1 MGHFSRSRLLFYGQ
15 PCFVQKST
23 VSNSAISK
31 EISSFI
37 SELNDLPF
45 EKKFKTAC
53 ICLDNKFVYMITKST
68 GIFIKLDLF
77 TMEDSKTANSSK
89 FITGMD
95 RNKLC
100 IGVTS
105 SQNQKPYQILL
116 NNYTGIIPN
125 ENNQNILTLVQKTK
139 LTNTKQLTPCTF
151 REFPDKACILNTVT
165 IPNNK
170 LLVFTSDKR
179 MTCLNQ
185 KTLDIL
191 FVSTKFSCTD
201 LSIFN
206 KIVEIDGVKVKNRS
220 DSISSTD
227 GRRNSNS
234 STNSESMHFSS
245 FQPIYQLFQNC
256 KSEMDINKQTG
267 SGCYIAGKNGKILQ
281 RFLATKEIV
290 VALEK
295 TMIRP
300 FQKHSR
306 MIQDSDLPEKSNNSS
321 SSFFGK
327 KRKEIPGASHSAEN
341 ALKLHYKR
349 TRRV

>member
-37 SELNDLPF
+37 SELNDLPY

-53 ICLDNKFVYMITKST
+53 ICLDNKFVYIITKST

-125 ENNQNILTLVQKTK
+125 ENNQNILTLVQKTPPTITI
-139 LTNTKQLTPCTF
+139 LTSHQQ
-151 REFPDKACILNTVT
+151 
-165 IPNNK
+165 
-170 LLVFTSDKR
+170 S
-179 MTCLNQ
+179 
-185 KTLDIL
+185 
-191 FVSTKFSCTD
+191 
-201 LSIFN
+201 
-206 KIVEIDGVKVKNRS
+206 
-220 DSISSTD
+220 
-227 GRRNSNS
+227 
-234 STNSESMHFSS
+234 
-245 FQPIYQLFQNC
+245 
-256 KSEMDINKQTG
+256 
-267 SGCYIAGKNGKILQ
+267 
-281 RFLATKEIV
+281 KE
-290 VALEK
+290 
-295 TMIRP
+295 
-300 FQKHSR
+300 
-306 MIQDSDLPEKSNNSS
+306 
-321 SSFFGK
+321 
-327 KRKEIPGASHSAEN
+327 
-341 ALKLHYKR
+341 
-349 TRRV
+349 